1 MKKIKPVKPLVKMEA
16 AYGAAINNEVLRPL
30 LQSTLNRLESVPRLN
45 AAWYDAIKTEFES
58 VMGAEATL
66 GTETAT
72 VAMDN
77 IRRYHRQ
84 RMIDNFNKALGID
97 ITAMMPDL
105 KIRHIMEKAIADNAK
120 LITKIPK
127 DMMTKMLTGFEK
139 AFTEGFDQQKLLGII
154 NKEFKIGGNRAKLI
168 ASDQTSKAIGALTE
182 SRQTDIGV
190 KSYLWI
196 TMDDESV
203 VGNPSGEYPVGNPV
217 HMNHFERNGIEF
229 FWSNPPPDG
238 HPGSAIN
245 CRCVAQA
252 VIN

>member
-1 MKKIKPVKPLVKMEA
+1 MPKKIKPVKPLVKMEA
-16 AYGAAINNEVLRPL
+16 AYGKAINDDILRPL
-30 LQSTLNRLESVPRLN
+30 LQSTLNRLERVPRLN
-45 AAWYDAIKTEFES
+45 AAWYEAIRTEFES
-58 VMGAEATL
+58 VMGAEAL
-66 GTETAT
+66 GVETAT

-84 RMIDNFNKALGID
+84 RMIENFEKALGVD
-97 ITAMMPDL
+97 ISAMMPDL
-105 KIRHIMEKAIADNAK
+105 KIRHIMESAISDNAK

-127 DMMTKMLTGFEK
+127 DMMDKMLVGFEK

-168 ASDQTSKAIGALTE
+168 ARDQTSKTIGNLTE
-182 SRQTDIGV
+182 ARQTDMGV
-190 KSYLWI
+190 KSYIWL

-229 FWSNPPPDG
+229 FWSAPPPDG
-238 HPGSAIN
+238 HPGFAIN